1 MKTIHYVPKFTTA
14 KTEYRTLSED
24 DHSYILDFLM
34 KTLVKMGTLSNTK
47 HPDETVVRDQ
57 WWRTPRDT
65 LPRGRQGMNSPE
77 SMVSGILLNMMY
89 AKEQQRDFTRPQCE
103 AVEEVSNWMNALDQE
118 LFDQIRFQIRVI

>member
-24 DHSYILDFLM
+24 DHTYILEFLM

-47 HPDETVVRDQ
+47 HPDETVLRDQ
-57 WWRTPRDT
+57 WWRKPRDT
-65 LPRGRQGMNSPE
+65 LPRGRQGMNSAE
-77 SMVSGILLNMMY
+77 SMVSGILLNMLY
-89 AKEQQRDFTRPQCE
+89 AEERQRDFTRPQCE
-103 AVEEVSNWMNALDQE
+103 AVEEVSNWMAALDQE